1 MLRSRQKSAKRGLAF
16 FCGLFGFTRRA
27 YYGRKSSVR
36 IDNDLRARKIIVHHV
51 LKERCILPKM
61 GGKKLYDK
69 LKPEFVKQG
78 IKCGRDQLFAILRE
92 ENLLIKQKRKHRKT
106 TDSNHNLTIYKNLI
120 KGKAFEQPNQ
130 VWVSDITYIR
140 VADSFYYLS
149 LVTDLASRK
158 IVGYALWNT
167 LETDGCLSALRQAL
181 KHRNKNQALIH
192 HSDRGVQYCS
202 QVYTNLLK
210 KNKIKISM
218 SAKACPY
225 ENAVAERVNGILKTE
240 FDAARVFENMTI
252 ALHHIRQ
259 SIRLYNRKR
268 THWGLELQT
277 PDQVF
282 FKGLRKAA

>member
-1 MLRSRQKSAKRGLAF
+1 MRRSKQKSRKRGLEF
-16 FCGLFGFTRRA
+16 FCGLFGFTCRA
-27 YYGRKSSVR
+27 YYERKSSQS
-36 IDNDLRARKIIVHHV
+36 IDHDLKTRKIIVRHV
-51 LKERCILPKM
+51 LKERSILPKT
-61 GGKKLYDK
+61 GGKKLYNK
-69 LKPEFVKQG
+69 LKPVFVQRG
-78 IKCGRDQLFAILRE
+78 IKCGRDQLFTILRE
-92 ENLLIKQKRKHRKT
+92 ENLLLKQKRKHGKT

-140 VADSFYYLS
+140 VADCFYYLS
-149 LVTDLASRK
+149 LITDLASRK

-202 QVYTNLLK
+202 QDYTDLLK
-210 KNKIKISM
+210 KNEIQISM

-240 FDAARVFENMTI
+240 FDAARVFENMRI
-252 ALHHIRQ
+252 AKHHIRQ
-259 SIRLYNRKR
+259 SIQLYNRKR

-282 FKGLRKAA
+282 FNGLRMAA